1 MMTGYELY
9 SLYQAVKLHFTSE
22 KYDFFK
28 YHGKTRTTPDSFER
42 RKDKYIFHKLS
53 RKVNDAEA
61 VEFLV
66 ANFIMDV
73 HNWSRSLIQDGA
85 KENHIMWQK
94 RIQSLSY
101 TFEQDIIKILAE
113 GNINEVMEVPES
125 GAYPMVLTMLMRGEI
140 SMETVAILNSLTNC
154 LARWE
159 KKIND
164 TVMFPRVVMRIRK
177 YTPFIP
183 FDSEAMKKIVQKHL
197 TA

>member
-9 SLYQAVKLHFTSE
+9 SLYQAIKLHFTSD

-28 YHGKTRTTPDSFER
+28 YHGKTRTTVESFER

-66 ANFIMDV
+66 ANFVMDV
-73 HNWSRSLIQDGA
+73 HNWSRSLVQDGA
-85 KENHIMWQK
+85 KENHVQWQK
-94 RIQSLSY
+94 RMQSLSY
-101 TFEQDIIKILAE
+101 TFEQDIVKILEE
-113 GNINEVMEVPES
+113 GDINAVMKIPEDGS
-125 GAYPMVLTMLMRGEI
+125 YPTVLTMVMRGEV
-140 SMETVAILNSLTNC
+140 SMETLAILNSLTNC
-154 LARWE
+154 LTRWE
-159 KKIND
+159 KGITD

-197 TA
+197 TP

>member
-9 SLYQAVKLHFTSE
+9 SLYQAIKLHFTSD

-28 YHGKTRTTPDSFER
+28 YHGKTRTTVESFER
-42 RKDKYIFHKLS
+42 RKDKYMFHKLS

-85 KENHIMWQK
+85 KENHVQWQK
-94 RIQSLSY
+94 RMQSLSY
-101 TFEQDIIKILAE
+101 TFEQDIVKILEE
-113 GNINEVMEVPES
+113 GDINAVMKIPEDGS
-125 GAYPMVLTMLMRGEI
+125 YPTVLTMVMRGEV
-140 SMETVAILNSLTNC
+140 SMETLAILNSLTNC
-154 LARWE
+154 LTRWE
-159 KKIND
+159 KGITD

-197 TA
+197 TP

>member
-9 SLYQAVKLHFTSE
+9 SLYQAVKLHFTSD

-28 YHGKTRTTPDSFER
+28 YHGKTRTTVESFER
-42 RKDKYIFHKLS
+42 RKDKYMFHKLS

-85 KENHIMWQK
+85 KENHVQWQK
-94 RIQSLSY
+94 RMQSLSY
-101 TFEQDIIKILAE
+101 TFEQDIVKILEE
-113 GNINEVMEVPES
+113 GDINAVMKIPEDGS
-125 GAYPMVLTMLMRGEI
+125 YPTVLTMVMRGEV
-140 SMETVAILNSLTNC
+140 SMETLAILNSLTNC
-154 LARWE
+154 LTRWE
-159 KKIND
+159 KGITD